1 MIGLFRRRERRN
13 AGGGY
18 TDAIVAA
25 IEAQASAKVA
35 DASSTAAIEA
45 VAGMLSRAFGDAD
58 VIAEPWARD
67 AITPDWL
74 MQVGRSLIRE
84 GASLSVVS
92 MDGTGRAH
100 LVPAAQWNFER
111 YDSPGGD
118 IEDGWQARVTT
129 YGPGSSHTRLLGRDR
144 LVFVR
149 WGTSPGTRY
158 RGQGPTSWAHL
169 TARLQGE
176 AERSLG
182 DEAAGPLAH
191 ILPVPAAVG
200 GDDDTDDD
208 PLAPLRAD
216 IGAARGKAVLTETTS
231 AGWGDGKAAAPMLD
245 WKPQRLGPNPPE
257 SMVAVAD
264 AAFSRMVAACGASV
278 SLFTDADGTAQREAW
293 RRWHLGTVQPLAKL
307 LAHELT
313 ARLET
318 TVSLRLDKYPTD
330 LAGRA
335 SAFKALVTGG
345 MAVTEAAAVSG
356 LLIDD
361 E

>member
-1 MIGLFRRRERRN
+1 MGWIARRRERRS

-18 TDAIVAA
+18 SDAVVAA
-25 IEAQASAKVA
+25 IEAQAAAKVA
-35 DASSTAAIEA
+35 DASSTAAVEA
-45 VAGMLSRAFGDAD
+45 VAGMLSRAFGDAE
-58 VIAEPWARD
+58 VVAEPWAVD
-67 AITPDWL
+67 AVSPFWL

-92 MDGTGRAH
+92 MSGVGRVD
-100 LVPAAQWNFER
+100 LVPAAFYNFER
-111 YDSPGGD
+111 YDDPGGD
-118 IEDGWQARVTT
+118 LEAGWKARVTT

-144 LVFVR
+144 LVYVR

-176 AERSLG
+176 AERKLG
-182 DEAAGPLAH
+182 NEAAGPLAH
-191 ILPVPAAVG
+191 ILPVPQDG
-200 GDDDTDDD
+200 GDDDDD
-208 PLAPLRAD
+208 PLKALKAD
-216 IGAARGKAVLTETTS
+216 IGAAEGKAVLTETTA
-231 AGWGDGKAAAPMLD
+231 AGWGEGKAAAPMSD
-245 WKPQRLGPNPPE
+245 WKPNRLGPAPP
-257 SMVAVAD
+257 
-264 AAFSRMVAACGASV
+264 AAFVELARDAFARMVAACGCSV

-313 ARLET
+313 VRLET
-318 TVSLRLDKYPTD
+318 PVALKLDKYPTD

-335 SAFKALVTGG
+335 AAFKALVTGG
-345 MAVTEAAAVSG
+345 MAPAEAAAVSG
-356 LLIDD
+356 LLI